1 MTDLVPTR
9 PPSRFVVRCLAQ
21 LSPML
26 GRGARAL
33 DVAAGR
39 GRHTLALAADAFRV
53 TAIDNRLEALAD
65 LRRAARAFGY
75 DVTVVCA
82 DLTTFPL
89 PAARFDL
96 IVVSKYLDRAGLP
109 RLLDAVSPGG
119 VFVYETF
126 TERQLGRGRGPT
138 SRAHLLAPGE
148 LRTFVRGF
156 DVLFDEEVTEP
167 DALARIVARKALPP
181 ISSELKRFS
190 SPGGAGLQTLVL
202 GTRQ

>member
-1 MTDLVPTR
+1 MTELVPAR
-9 PPSRFVVRCLAQ
+9 PPSRFIVRCSAQ

-53 TAIDNRLEALAD
+53 TAIDNRLEALVD
-65 LRRAARAFGY
+65 LRRAARAFGH

-82 DLTTFPL
+82 DLTTFRL

-96 IVVSKYLDRAGLP
+96 VVVSKYLDRACMP
-109 RLLDAVSPGG
+109 RLLDAVAPGG
-119 VFVYETF
+119 IFVYETF
-126 TERQLGRGRGPT
+126 TERQLWHGRGPT

-148 LRTFVRGF
+148 LRTFMGGF

-167 DALARIVARKALPP
+167 DALARIVARKRAPQ
-181 ISSELKRFS
+181 SRR
-190 SPGGAGLQTLVL
+190 G
-202 GTRQ
+202 